1 MDIRMGTPADAEAL
15 AEVEALCFP
24 AAEAAG
30 KADFRARLAVY
41 PDHFWLLEEDGRL
54 LAFVNGMV
62 SRQPRIT
69 DDLFEDPS
77 RHCPDGPWQLIFGV
91 ATRPE
96 CRKQGLAGRVLR
108 RVIDDARAQGRRGV
122 VLTCKERLI
131 PFYQSFGFENRGV
144 SNSVHGGVVWYDM
157 VLEFPPKP
165 DGK

>member
-62 SRQPRIT
+62 MES
-69 DDLFEDPS
+69 
-77 RHCPDGPWQLIFGV
+77 
-91 ATRPE
+91 
-96 CRKQGLAGRVLR
+96 
-108 RVIDDARAQGRRGV
+108 
-122 VLTCKERLI
+122 
-131 PFYQSFGFENRGV
+131 
-144 SNSVHGGVVWYDM
+144 
-157 VLEFPPKP
+157 
-165 DGK
+165 